1 MITFKKFNDTYNG
14 DRAGYVHLQYG
25 KPISGQK
32 LTPLTFEEI
41 SKIANSEPDMEIGW
55 LVPKGYLIIDIDDR
69 TTSDIVLKIIQDRK
83 EKVIFNLH
91 K

>member
-32 LTPLTFEEI
+32 LTPLTFEEEFLI
-41 SKIANSEPDMEIGW
+41 KRTSKDW
-55 LVPKGYLIIDIDDR
+55 LYW
-69 TTSDIVLKIIQDRK
+69 
-83 EKVIFNLH
+83 
-91 K
+91 